1 MRTLYT
7 LGIFIYGF
15 GIKVASLFN
24 GKARL
29 LVRGRRQQF
38 GRMRQLVP
46 DDQRPC
52 VWVHASSMGEFEQA
66 RPVIELIH
74 SQFPSHKIVVTFFS
88 PSGYEIRKNY
98 DLAYAVLYMPLDT
111 PRNARRF
118 LDIVKPQ
125 VALFVKYDF
134 WFNFL
139 SELNKRNVPTFI
151 FSTIFRPSQYFF
163 KWYGLWF
170 RRQLGTFTHFFV
182 QNEESKTLLQSIGFE
197 NVTITGDTRFDRVA
211 KIASTAKSDD
221 IVERF
226 INGKPVVMA
235 GSSWPPDEQI
245 LQQFIATTPHD
256 VKLIVAPHE
265 IDESHVSQIKRLF
278 GKMAV
283 CYTEATSETD
293 FSDVK
298 VLIVNTM
305 GMLSSLY
312 RYSHIAYIGGG
323 FGKGI
328 HNILEAVV
336 YGTPVCFGPNHSKF
350 QEAKDIIA
358 LGGGAVVFSAN
369 GFSYIVNN
377 WLSDN
382 ELWKETS
389 DICRQYTQANIGSAE
404 KIFETVSNYLK

>member
-1 MRTLYT
+1 MRILYT

-29 LVRGRRQQF
+29 WVRGRRQQF
-38 GRMRQLVP
+38 GRMRRLVP

-74 SQFPSHKIVVTFFS
+74 SQFPNHKIVVTFFS

-98 DLAYAVLYMPLDT
+98 DLADAVLYMPLDT
-111 PRNARRF
+111 PCNARRF

-139 SELNKRNVPTFI
+139 SELKKRNVPTFI

-163 KWYGLWF
+163 KWYGRWF

-182 QNEESKTLLQSIGFE
+182 QNEESKILLQSIGSE

-211 KIASTAKSDD
+211 KIAATAKSDD
-221 IVERF
+221 IVARF

-265 IDESHVSQIKRLF
+265 IDDSHVSQIKRLF
-278 GKMAV
+278 GKTAV
-283 CYTEATSETD
+283 CYTEATPETD

-312 RYSHIAYIGGG
+312 RYSHVAYIGGG

-358 LGGGAVVFSAN
+358 LGGGALVSSAEDFSH
-369 GFSYIVNN
+369 IVNN

-382 ELWKETS
+382 ELWQKTS

>member
-139 SELNKRNVPTFI
+139 SELNKRQVPTFI

-182 QNEESKTLLQSIGFE
+182 QNEESKALLQNVGFE

-265 IDESHVSQIKRLF
+265 IDDSHVSQIKRLF
-278 GKMAV
+278 GKTAV

-293 FSDVK
+293 FSNVK

-358 LGGGAVVFSAN
+358 LGGGAIVSSAEDFSH
-369 GFSYIVNN
+369 IVNN

-382 ELWKETS
+382 ELWQKTS
-389 DICRQYTQANIGSAE
+389 DICRQYTQSNIGSAE
-404 KIFETVSNYLK
+404 KIFETASNYLK

>member
-15 GIKVASLFN
+15 DIKVASLCN

-29 LVRGRRQQF
+29 WVRGRRQQF
-38 GRMRQLVP
+38 GRMRQLIP

-111 PRNARRF
+111 PRNTRRF
-118 LDIVKPQ
+118 LDIVKPP
-125 VALFVKYDF
+125 VALFVNYDF

-163 KWYGLWF
+163 KWYGRWF

-182 QNEESKTLLQSIGFE
+182 QNEESKTLLQGIGFE

-211 KIASTAKSDD
+211 KIAATAKSDD

-235 GSSWPPDEQI
+235 GSSWPTDEQI
-245 LQQFIATTPHD
+245 LQQFITTTPHD

-278 GKMAV
+278 GKTAV

-298 VLIVNTM
+298 SLIVNTM

-323 FGKGI
+323 FGTGI

-358 LGGGAVVFSAN
+358 RGGGAVVFSAN

>member
-1 MRTLYT
+1 MRILYT
-7 LGIFIYGF
+7 FGIRLYGLGIRI
-15 GIKVASLFN
+15 ASLFSEKAKLWVN
-24 GKARL
+24 GRKHLFERMQSL
-29 LVRGRRQQF
+29 LP
-38 GRMRQLVP
+38 P
-46 DDQRPC
+46 DSRPC
-52 VWVHASSMGEFEQA
+52 VWIHASSMGEFEQA

-74 SQFPSHKIVVTFFS
+74 SQFPGHRIVVTFFS

-98 DLAYAVLYMPLDT
+98 DLADAVLYMPLDT

-134 WFNFL
+134 WFNTL
-139 SELNKRNVPTFI
+139 SELKKRNVPTFI

-163 KWYGLWF
+163 KSYGRWF

-182 QNEESKTLLQSIGFE
+182 QNEESKTLLQGIGFE
-197 NVTITGDTRFDRVA
+197 NVTIAGDTRFDRVA
-211 KIASTAKSDD
+211 KIAANAKENA

-226 INGKPVVMA
+226 ADGKPVVMA
-235 GSSWPPDEQI
+235 GSSWPVDEKI
-245 LQQFIATTPHD
+245 LHQFITTTPHD

-265 IDESHVSQIKRLF
+265 IDDSHVSQIKRLF
-278 GKMAV
+278 GSDAV
-283 CYTEATSETD
+283 CYTEITP
-293 FSDVK
+293 SDDLTNYK

-336 YGTPVCFGPNHSKF
+336 YGTPVCFGPNHHKF

-358 LGGGAVVFSAN
+358 LGGGAIVFSAD

-382 ELWKETS
+382 ESWQHAS
-389 DICRQYTQANIGSAE
+389 DICRQYTQSNIGSSE
-404 KIFETVSNYLK
+404 KIFETVRNYLK

>member
-29 LVRGRRQQF
+29 WVRGRRQQF
-38 GRMRQLVP
+38 GRMRQLIP

-74 SQFPSHKIVVTFFS
+74 SQFPNHKIVVTFFS

-98 DLAYAVLYMPLDT
+98 DLADAVLYMPLDT

-139 SELNKRNVPTFI
+139 SELNKRQVPTFM

-163 KWYGLWF
+163 KWYGRWF

-182 QNEESKTLLQSIGFE
+182 QNEESKALLQGIGFE

-211 KIASTAKSDD
+211 KIAATAKSDD

-283 CYTEATSETD
+283 CYTEATPDTD

-382 ELWKETS
+382 ALWQKTS
-389 DICRQYTQANIGSAE
+389 DICRQYTQSNIGSAE
-404 KIFETVSNYLK
+404 KIFEIVSNYLK

>member
-29 LVRGRRQQF
+29 WVRGRRQQF
-38 GRMRQLVP
+38 GRMRQLIP
-46 DDQRPC
+46 DDRRPC

-98 DLAYAVLYMPLDT
+98 DLADAVLYMPLDT